1 MLDNILLGIQTVASL
16 ESLLAILAGLVC
28 GIIIGAIPGLTADLA
43 IILCLPITYTMDPI
57 PAILLCL
64 GLYCGGTYGGSIT
77 AIQIGRAHV

>member
-1 MLDNILLGIQTVASL
+1 MFANILLGIQTLASA
-16 ESLLAILAGLVC
+16 ESLLAILVGLIC

-64 GLYCGGTYGGSIT
+64 GLYCGGTYGGSVT
-77 AIQIGRAHV
+77 AIR